1 MDTSR
6 ERITLTNE
14 ERRLLAE
21 LEARARHFHP
31 ELARSLTVGSPT
43 WRARLRSHRVGRIA
57 AIVLFSVGVA
67 LMLATFARWPII
79 AAVGVVLQVIALI
92 LVLARWAPR
101 AGAAGRRWT
110 QERR

>member
-1 MDTSR
+1 MDSSR

-21 LEARARHFHP
+21 LEKQARHFHP

-43 WRARLRSHRVGRIA
+43 WRARLRSHRVGDIA
-57 AIVLFSVGVA
+57 AIVVFSVGVA

-79 AAVGVVLQVIALI
+79 ASVGVVLQVMALT
-92 LVLARWAPR
+92 VGLARWAPR
-101 AGAAGRRWT
+101 VGAAFRRWT
-110 QERR
+110 QDRR